1 MNMHEIIQTKRDG
14 KELSKQQI
22 EFFVKGSTT
31 GDIPDYQITALL
43 MAVFLNGLNKEE
55 TFELTRQMRDS
66 GDTLDL
72 SKISGIK
79 VDKHST
85 GGVGDKTTLIT
96 APLAA
101 AAGVPVAK
109 MSGRGLG
116 FTGGT
121 IDKLESIP
129 GFMTSLSIDDFIR
142 TVNDHRICVIGQTAQ
157 VATAD
162 KKFYALRDVTATVDN
177 ISLIASSIMS
187 KKLALGS
194 DAILLDVKCGQAA
207 FMEDPEQAKELGQL
221 MVEIGRSC
229 GKKTVAVV
237 TAMDQPLGRAV
248 GNALEVKEAI
258 ETLKGNGPEDIM
270 RLSVTLAGIM
280 AYLSGKAGSTDE
292 GISLA
297 KSKLAGGEGLE
308 KLKEMIGAQGGDER
322 VTEDTSLLPSAKFSA
337 DICSDKDGFVSSIS
351 GKQIG
356 IASMHSGAGRQTAG
370 DAVDPSAGIYIGK
383 KVGEAVSKGE
393 ALCTVY
399 SDDEAKLA
407 LAVSEAQDAFEISEE
422 KPAEGELILM
432 TLE

>member
-258 ETLKGNGPEDIM
+258 ETLKGNGPEDIT